1 MFSDKLQKALNGQ
14 IAAELWSSNLYL
26 QMSFFLKH
34 EGWDGSAC
42 WMAHQAEEERGH
54 ALKMAGYLLSRG
66 GAANIQATDA
76 VPQDWGSVLEIFEHT
91 YEHECKVSSMINS
104 IVALAIE
111 EKDYATENFLRG
123 FVDEQVEEEETASAI
138 VDRLRKAGEAGLLF
152 VDAELGKRK

>member
-1 MFSDKLQKALNGQ
+1 MISDKLQKALNGQ

-66 GAANIQATDA
+66 GAANI
-76 VPQDWGSVLEIFEHT
+76 PGNGCRSSGLGLGSGNIRA
-91 YEHECKVSSMINS
+91 Y
-104 IVALAIE
+104 
-111 EKDYATENFLRG
+111 LRARVQSVFNDKLHCG
-123 FVDEQVEEEETASAI
+123 I
-138 VDRLRKAGEAGLLF
+138 GY
-152 VDAELGKRK
+152 